1 MTIFQIILL
10 YLIIGTII
18 TLILNKDHHLENET
32 YRITKK
38 EILKPTKKGWEIIH
52 EEYCKLS
59 TDDEKESYIQSISKA
74 CMVLSFIVCI
84 IEWIYIISKSFI
96 HVMVRRHK
104 VKIGIRNA
112 LETFEK
118 VKETYDDYD
127 YDCFHYY
134 MKQNGIE
141 YDYEHHGY
149 SSTKKDLY
157 YAMKYVEECRK
168 YKEESKNGYL

>member
-1 MTIFQIILL
+1 MTIIMTIFQIILL
-10 YLIIGTII
+10 YLIIGIII
-18 TLILNKDHHLENET
+18 TLILNKDCSFQNEM
-32 YRITKK
+32 KK
-38 EILKPTKKGWEIIH
+38 RLLKPGVIGWDKIYKKYESMT
-52 EEYCKLS
+52 C
-59 TDDEKESYIQSISKA
+59 DEKESYRQSIFKEL
-74 CMVLSFIVCI
+74 MVLAFIVCI
-84 IEWIYIISKSFI
+84 VGWIYIIPKSFI
-96 HVMVRRHK
+96 RLIIHRHK

-112 LETFEK
+112 FETFEK

-168 YKEESKNGYL
+168 YKEESKK

>member
-10 YLIIGTII
+10 YLSIGTII
-18 TLILNKDHHLENET
+18 TLILNKDYLLKNES
-32 YRITKK
+32 YRRTKK
-38 EILKPTKKGWEIIH
+38 EILKPTEKGWEIIH
-52 EEYCKLS
+52 EEYCRLS
-59 TDDEKESYIQSISKA
+59 TDDEKEVYIQYALEA
-74 CMVLSFIVCI
+74 CVILSFIVCI
-84 IEWIYIISKSFI
+84 IGWIYIIPKSFI
-96 HVMVRRHK
+96 YVIVQRHK

-112 LETFEK
+112 LETYEK

-141 YDYEHHGY
+141 YDYEHPGH

-168 YKEESKNGYL
+168 YKEESK

>member
-18 TLILNKDHHLENET
+18 ALILNKDHFLENEI
-32 YRITKK
+32 YRKAKK
-38 EILKPTKKGWEIIH
+38 EILKPTKKGWKIGH
-52 EEYCKLS
+52 EEYCKLI
-59 TDDEKESYIQSISKA
+59 TDDEKEVYIQYVSKA
-74 CMVLSFIVCI
+74 CIILSFIICI
-84 IEWIYIISKSFI
+84 VGWIYIILKSFI
-96 HVMVRRHK
+96 YVMVHRHK
-104 VKIGIRNA
+104 VKIGIQNA

-127 YDCFHYY
+127 YDRFHYY
-134 MKQNGIE
+134 MQHNGIE

-168 YKEESKNGYL
+168 YKEESK

>member
-10 YLIIGTII
+10 YLIIGIII
-18 TLILNKDHHLENET
+18 TLILNKDHYLQNE
-32 YRITKK
+32 IKK
-38 EILKPTKKGWEIIH
+38 RLLKPGAIDWDKIYEKCESMI
-52 EEYCKLS
+52 C
-59 TDDEKESYIQSISKA
+59 DEKESYIQSFFKVF
-74 CMVLSFIVCI
+74 MVLPFIVCI
-84 IEWIYIISKSFI
+84 VGWIYIIPKSF
-96 HVMVRRHK
+96 VRVIIYRHK

-112 LETFEK
+112 FETFEK

-141 YDYEHHGY
+141 YDYEHYGY
-149 SSTKKDLY
+149 SLTKKDLY

-168 YKEESKNGYL
+168 YKEESNYDN